1 MPLTIDG
8 TQVHLSCSSRQGTG
22 LPLVFLHGFGSTK
35 EDYADA
41 ALHPAFAGRPIFAY
55 DAPGCGESGCSDLN
69 RISIPFL
76 VKTALAALAE
86 QGIER
91 FDLVGHSMGGLTS
104 LMLAHQEA
112 GRVAS
117 FTDIEGNVAPEDCF
131 LSRQIFLHPH
141 EDPDQFMED
150 FIARNWAAP
159 FYSSPLYASSVR
171 YKVRARAVRGIFESM
186 VELSDHADLMEK
198 FLALPFPRMF
208 MYGEQNNTLSYLLR
222 LAANG
227 VVLAEIP
234 HSGHFPMYSNA
245 PEMWRRIAAFQAPA
259 GSMSVNQPLRPSPKT

>member
-8 TQVHLSCSSRQGTG
+8 TQVRLSCSSRQGTG
-22 LPLVFLHGFGSTK
+22 LPIVFLHGFGSTK
-35 EDYADA
+35 EDYADV

-55 DAPGCGESGCSDLN
+55 DAPGCGESECSDLD

-76 VKTALAALAE
+76 VETALAALAE

-141 EDPDQFMED
+141 EDPDQFMAD

-186 VELSDHADLMEK
+186 VELSDHADLMDK

-208 MYGEQNNTLSYLLR
+208 MYGEQNITLSYLPR
-222 LAANG
+222 LASNG
-227 VVLAEIP
+227 VELAEIP

-245 PEMWRRIAAFQAPA
+245 PEMWRRIATFQARA
-259 GSMSVNQPLRPSPKT
+259 NESAAAATETSRG